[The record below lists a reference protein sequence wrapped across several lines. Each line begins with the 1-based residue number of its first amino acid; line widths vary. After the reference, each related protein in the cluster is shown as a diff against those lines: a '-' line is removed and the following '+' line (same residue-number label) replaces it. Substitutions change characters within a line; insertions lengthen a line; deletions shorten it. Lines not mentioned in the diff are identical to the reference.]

1 MASDSF
7 TRADENPMASPW
19 VGFGGGWNNL
29 KLISNAVA
37 AAVGGGS
44 DCGMRYTG
52 SNGNFS
58 RCVVTTV
65 GGRDGG
71 PAINLDGSGN
81 GYVVTNYD
89 NANFYLFRIDNTSFV
104 QIGTIGGTY
113 SNGDVLELERV
124 SGNVIFRQN
133 SVDKITA
140 ASSTYTGGL
149 SGLFAYDDTI
159 RLDDWTDG
167 AAAATPSD
175 ALFRRIRRQQHL
187 LVR

>member
-7 TRADENPMASPW
+7 TRADENPLASPW
-19 VGFGGGWNNL
+19 VGFGGSWNPL
-29 KLISNAVA
+29 KLVSNAVA
-37 AAVGGGS
+37 AANTGGS

-58 RCVVTTV
+58 RCVVSAV

-89 NANFYLFRIDNTSFV
+89 AANWYLFRIDNTSFT
-104 QIGTIGGTY
+104 QIGTIGGTMAL
-113 SNGDVLELERV
+113 NDVLELERV

-167 AAAATPSD
+167 AAGAATSST
-175 ALFRRIRRQQHL
+175 LFRRIRRQQHL